1 LLAALVVTTFVDG
14 SSRPQPRRWFFSRR
28 PSSTLP
34 SPTAAVSKEANATSS
49 SSTNNKPYWPQN
61 AAMSGRNNNVTKA
74 SDGAVVDVE
83 DTTKKQQ
90 LPTTIEKDKK
100 ADDAAAQLD
109 DDAIRTTPENKKDSP
124 GDQSTIGSKE
134 PDSDA
139 SSLPPTAPPPGGS
152 GTTNSNNSTTASAAP
167 PVRQR
172 PSLFRHHHQQ
182 QQQQSG
188 GRIIVLGPPY
198 PGNNNLMP
206 QQQQPQRPHQR
217 GGEAIVGNELVEV
230 LTGLAARIVR
240 LGVMA
245 WLSRHL
251 MHREETISPS
261 QQFVWEMVNE
271 RHDRDISALQSIVR
285 RPPRGLRAATWRA
298 VRNRFQGKPPTLAL
312 ASNALTSRRIGNKSN
327 PALANLF
334 RRTVIVIEM
343 STYGKPSDSH
353 NIRLDQ
359 LPDIVS
365 FLTHQQS
372 VHAFGTDKTTGEPL
386 ALEVVLCLASPGGS
400 ATLCGKAAAELV
412 RFKQSCRNLTLTVCV
427 DEVAASGGY
436 MMASQADRIVAA
448 PFAIVGSIGV
458 IQEGFNF
465 YELCKRYGI
474 QPLVLKSGESKNP
487 ISSYGPISRQDL
499 DLEQVRLK
507 KVHRAFQDLVLQ
519 ARPQI
524 SPRIMDGSI
533 FAGAEAYELGLID
546 DIQTSEEYIFARVEN
561 GDRVLR
567 LHRAGRNK
575 NNAMRSLSIVDL
587 LPHLQ
592 AFVAQIRD
600 PTQAVRLMVRLG
612 TYLTLARELIQ
623 AAHQVW
629 R

>member
-1 LLAALVVTTFVDG
+1 
-14 SSRPQPRRWFFSRR
+14 
-28 PSSTLP
+28 
-34 SPTAAVSKEANATSS
+34 
-49 SSTNNKPYWPQN
+49 
-61 AAMSGRNNNVTKA
+61 MSGSNNNVTKV
-74 SDGAVVDVE
+74 SDGAVVVDVG
-83 DTTKKQQ
+83 DTTNKQQ
-90 LPTTIEKDKK
+90 HQTTIEKDKK
-100 ADDAAAQLD
+100 AAATEAESKGRDDAAAAQRD
-109 DDAIRTTPENKKDSP
+109 DDAIRTTPEKKDSP
-124 GDQSTIGSKE
+124 GDPSTTGSKE
-134 PDSDA
+134 QDSDV
-139 SSLPPTAPPPGGS
+139 STLPPTAPPPGGS

-198 PGNNNLMP
+198 PGNNNNMMP
-206 QQQQPQRPHQR
+206 PHQQQPQRPHQR

-285 RPPRGLRAATWRA
+285 RPPRGLRASTWRA
-298 VRNRFQGKPPTLAL
+298 VRNRFQGKPPTSTAL
-312 ASNALTSRRIGNKSN
+312 ASTSNALASRRSGNNKSN
-327 PALANLF
+327 PAVLANLF

-400 ATLCGKAAAELV
+400 ATLYGKAAAELV

-600 PTQAVRLMVRLG
+600 PAQAVRVMVRLG

-623 AAHQVW
+623 AAHQVL